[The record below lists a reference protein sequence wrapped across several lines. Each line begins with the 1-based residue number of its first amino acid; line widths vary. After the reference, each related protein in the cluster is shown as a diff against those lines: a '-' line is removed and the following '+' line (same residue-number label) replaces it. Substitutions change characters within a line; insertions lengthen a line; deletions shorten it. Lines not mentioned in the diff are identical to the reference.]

1 MAKYSKFVGT
11 GVAIVTPFS
20 KDGNVDFKG
29 LTSLIEHLIKGK
41 VEYLVVLGTTGE
53 SAVLNKDEK
62 SAVINHVLDTVEGRV
77 SLVLGIGGN
86 NTQEVVDTIKHS
98 NLKGFSAILS
108 VSPYYNKPSQ
118 EGIYQHY
125 KMIAGV
131 SPLPIILY
139 NVPGRTMSNMTSETT
154 LRLANDFKN
163 IIAIKEASGNVEQCM
178 RIIKN
183 KPKDFLVIS
192 GDDNLTLPLIA
203 SGADGVISVLAN
215 AYPKDFSEM
224 VRQAL
229 AGNIAQAQK
238 LHYKTFEITEQLF
251 ADGNPGGVKIAL
263 ELLKVCG
270 SNVRLPLVKP
280 NEKVQKRLKEL
291 VAAYK

>member
-53 SAVLNKDEK
+53 SAVLTKDEK
-62 SAVINHVLDTVEGRV
+62 SAVINHVVDTVEGRV
-77 SLVLGIGGN
+77 PLVLGIGGN

>member
-229 AGNIAQAQK
+229 AGNISQAQK

-291 VAAYK
+291 VAEYK

>member
-53 SAVLNKDEK
+53 SAVLTKDEK
-62 SAVINHVLDTVEGRV
+62 SAVINHVVDTVEGRV
-77 SLVLGIGGN
+77 PLVLGIGGN

-203 SGADGVISVLAN
+203 AGADGVISVIAN

-291 VAAYK
+291 VTAYK

>member
-53 SAVLNKDEK
+53 SAVLTKDEK

-77 SLVLGIGGN
+77 PLVLGIGGN

-139 NVPGRTMSNMTSETT
+139 NVPGRTTSNMTSETT

-203 SGADGVISVLAN
+203 AGADGVISVIAN